1 MWPFARG
8 PVNGVYAFRHTMNM
22 KLALAFTGVALA
34 ACLPLVIDKTAT
46 YLDETDRQ
54 AVFAKAN
61 AYNTDTDSLY
71 RDKAIP
77 DTIYLVRKGDW
88 QSCSAENT
96 VYLSKLQN
104 GDRDEIKSE
113 KEIFSRA
120 CTLPDLR

>member
-1 MWPFARG
+1 
-8 PVNGVYAFRHTMNM
+8 MNM
-22 KLALAFTGVALA
+22 KLALALTGVALA

-54 AVFAKAN
+54 SVFTKAG
-61 AYNTDTDSLY
+61 AYNADTDSLY

-77 DTIYLVRKGDW
+77 DTIYLVRKGYW
-88 QSCSAENT
+88 ESCSAENT
-96 VYLSKLQN
+96 VYRSKLQN
-104 GDRDEIKSE
+104 GDREKIKSE

>member
-1 MWPFARG
+1 
-8 PVNGVYAFRHTMNM
+8 MNM

-46 YLDETDRQ
+46 HIDETDRQ
-54 AVFAKAN
+54 AVFSKAA
-61 AYNTDTDSLY
+61 AYDADTDSLY

-88 QSCSAENT
+88 QACSAENT
-96 VYLSKLQN
+96 VYRSKLQN

-113 KEIFSRA
+113 KENFSRA

>member
-1 MWPFARG
+1 
-8 PVNGVYAFRHTMNM
+8 MNM

-46 YLDETDRQ
+46 YIDETDRQ
-54 AVFAKAN
+54 SVFAKAA

-88 QSCSAENT
+88 ESCSAENT
-96 VYLSKLQN
+96 VYRSKLQN

-113 KEIFSRA
+113 KEIFARA
-120 CTLPDLR
+120 CTLPHLR